1 MPGVLPS
8 VHSLPKVR
16 ATHPDCSV
24 VLYFQEQEAEC
35 LEIIKSESRNP
46 APPTAH
52 GQQGERS
59 PPHTQ
64 AHFPRD
70 KGEDVLW
77 GALDESLWQR
87 GCSILAEPQNVLLQ
101 GNGG

>member
-1 MPGVLPS
+1 MPGILPS

-87 GCSILAEPQNVLLQ
+87 GCSILAEPRNVLLQ